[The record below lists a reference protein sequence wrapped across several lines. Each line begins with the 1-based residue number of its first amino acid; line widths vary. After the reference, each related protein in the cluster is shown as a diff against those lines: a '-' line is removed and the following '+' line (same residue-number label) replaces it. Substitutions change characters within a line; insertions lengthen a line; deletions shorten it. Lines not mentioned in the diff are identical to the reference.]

1 MTSRKGTAS
10 RPRAQSRR
18 GVPPTRAEMRQGYQ
32 RARVVMAS
40 LFVALAVAG
49 IIQGISA
56 SPFKAA
62 AAGLILV
69 DSLVRF
75 RSKGVLLALLADAA
89 LLGVLAGAEG
99 EIAAPLIAFSGYLL
113 TAALL
118 TLPWRWA
125 TLPAAVLA
133 AAAAIRVTVL
143 SGSEITTAAR
153 ALSLLEVG
161 ACTVGLLLVAAV
173 AAKALHL
180 AQVGQQASQL
190 AVQRANDMKS
200 EFVSMVSHELRTPL
214 TNISGFATATQESW
228 RSLDPS
234 EVDEFLT
241 IICQQA
247 EHLRNLV
254 DDVLVA
260 PRLEDG
266 RLLIEPASFPLRPA
280 AFAIADHIFP
290 PRGTKAASVAIA
302 GNVIVHAD
310 PNRVEQVLR
319 NLLENA
325 RKHGGDQVTVE
336 AVPHQDGWMVVV
348 ADNGPGIA
356 EADRDRI
363 FSAFE
368 QAGPNKGT
376 PGVGMGI
383 GLTVCRL
390 LVEAM
395 KGRLWYEP
403 AFPVGARFC
412 FTLPAG
418 QAATPNG

>member
-1 MTSRKGTAS
+1 MTSRKGTAPGPS
-10 RPRAQSRR
+10 ARRR
-18 GVPPTRAEMRQGYQ
+18 GRVPLAHTEVRGGYQ
-32 RARVVMAS
+32 RARVAVAL
-40 LFVALAVAG
+40 LFTALAVAG
-49 IIQGISA
+49 IVQGISA
-56 SPFKAA
+56 SPFKAG
-62 AAGLILV
+62 AAGLVLV
-69 DSLVRF
+69 DSVVRF
-75 RSKGVLLALLADAA
+75 RSKGVLIALVADAA
-89 LLGVLAGAEG
+89 LLGVLAGAGNEV
-99 EIAAPLIAFSGYLL
+99 ALPLIAFAGYLL
-113 TAALL
+113 TAALFV
-118 TLPWRWA
+118 LPRQWVA
-125 TLPAAVLA
+125 IPAVTLA
-133 AAAAIRVTVL
+133 AAGAVRVAVL
-143 SGSEITTAAR
+143 SGTEAATGAR
-153 ALSLLEVG
+153 ALSLLE
-161 ACTVGLLLVAAV
+161 AAASIVGLLLVAT
-173 AAKALHL
+173 AAAGALRIARANQEGSL
-180 AQVGQQASQL
+180 L
-190 AVQRANDMKS
+190 AVRRANEMKS

-214 TNISGFATATQESW
+214 TNISGFATAAQESW
-228 RSLDPS
+228 RTLEPA

-266 RLLIEPASFPLRPA
+266 RLLIEPVDFPLRPA

-290 PRGTKAASVAIA
+290 QGGTKAASVAIA

-325 RKHGGDQVTVE
+325 RKHGGDQITVE
-336 AVPHQDGWMVVV
+336 AVPSPDGWMVVV

-356 EADRDRI
+356 EADRERI

-368 QAGPNKGT
+368 QAGSSKGT
-376 PGVGMGI
+376 PGTGMGV

-395 KGRLWYEP
+395 KGTTWYEP
-403 AFPVGARFC
+403 AFPVGSRFC

-418 QAATPNG
+418 QAILPGA